1 MSELKTNAELAREL
15 WDNAQPVKGT
25 PVEAYLRS
33 RGITLPEPDPECLRC
48 APKLR
53 HPNEQFFPAMIAL
66 PTNPK
71 TGAPVGGIQRT
82 FLSWSGNGKAQV
94 ERGEQKLSLGP
105 CRGGVIRLAE
115 PIDGKPL
122 LIGEGIETVLTVM
135 EATGLPGWATLGTSG
150 LANLELPDTI
160 TEIILL
166 AENDGGSNEKALSE
180 IVPVLPERGIKALI
194 ARPPAGLKDFNDLV
208 NGKSGHLPEAGRIL
222 VKNAIGAAAK
232 SASEV
237 EVDSEAASSLRD
249 EDGRFKLTE
258 TGLSWRKDER
268 GKWNWIA
275 QPFEILGWARDA
287 ADAGGQSGDWGK
299 LVRFKNSDGIEI
311 ERVVTLASLHS
322 DPGALIGSLGYW
334 GMDIKCTPTAR
345 RLFVEYLASVDV
357 KERVTVVR
365 RNGWHDIDGAR
376 AFALPGEVINAVGKE
391 RVILAKDA
399 VGPYRQCGTLKDW
412 TATVGALAADHK
424 LLRFSIATALAGTL
438 LAIGGFESGCF
449 HFFGK
454 SSEGKTTCLRVGASV
469 WGSGADGGYLRTWRA
484 TANGLEAVFA
494 GASDTCLPLDELG
507 QVEGRELGQAL
518 YMATGGVG
526 KQRMRR
532 DATLKPS
539 QVWRVI
545 ALSSGEFPIETKL
558 NEDPKHGARA
568 HAGQLVRAVDIPV
581 SGVHGVFD
589 DFASDDVDPGAF
601 AEECKNATSTYYGT
615 AGPEFVRQLIAQNIL
630 ARNVREH
637 VDSFVRSA
645 LRDVKDRHGQAA
657 RVAQRFGLVCAA
669 GELGV
674 QFGILPWEQSDP
686 LNDATELLKVW
697 LEERGGSTPYEARQA
712 VAQVRHFIE
721 AHGDS
726 RFDDITTPDPDRK
739 PVANRAGFRRDHG
752 EARRRLI
759 PPEVWRNEVCAGL
772 NAREV
777 AKTLAGLHML
787 EPDGE
792 GKFSRSETV
801 GGRKQRFYVLK
812 PAIFEGWDEA
822 GETPSEHLEHQ
833 AHIKFRVS
841 QNRGSQE

>member
-1 MSELKTNAELAREL
+1 
-15 WDNAQPVKGT
+15 V
-25 PVEAYLRS
+25 VEAYLRS
-33 RGITLPEPDPECLRC
+33 RGITPPEPGPECLRF

-53 HPNEQFFPAMIAL
+53 HPNEQFFPAMVAL
-66 PTNPK
+66 PTYPK

-82 FLSWSGNGKAQV
+82 FLAWSGSGKAQV

-105 CRGGVIRLAE
+105 CRGGVVRLAD
-115 PIDGKPL
+115 PVDGKPL
-122 LIGEGIETVLTVM
+122 LLGEGVETVLTVM

-150 LANLELPDTI
+150 LVNLELPNNVTDV
-160 TEIILL
+160 ILL
-166 AENDGGSNEKALSE
+166 AENDGGPNEKALSE
-180 IVPVLPERGIKALI
+180 IAPVLAEHGVKALI
-194 ARPPAGLKDFNDLV
+194 ARPPPGLKDFNDLV
-208 NGKSGHLPEAGRIL
+208 TGKSRHPPEAGRIV
-222 VKNAIGAAAK
+222 VKEAIEAAAK
-232 SASEV
+232 V
-237 EVDSEAASSLRD
+237 EAEAENNPEN
-249 EDGRFKLTE
+249 EDGQFKLTE
-258 TGLSWRKDER
+258 TGLSWCKDER
-268 GKWNWIA
+268 SKWKWIA
-275 QPFEILGWARDA
+275 QPFKILGWARDT
-287 ADAGGQSGDWGK
+287 ADPGGQSGDWGK
-299 LVRFKNSDGIEI
+299 LIRFENSDGFEI

-322 DPGALIGSLGYW
+322 DAGALVSSLGYW

-376 AFALPGEVINAVGKE
+376 AFALPGEVINSVGKE

-399 VGPYRQCGTLKDW
+399 VGPYRQCGTLQDW
-412 TATVGALAADHK
+412 IAIVGALAADHR

-438 LAIGGFESGCF
+438 LDIGGFESGCF

-454 SSEGKTTCLRVGASV
+454 SSEGKTTCLRVAASV
-469 WGSGADGGYLRTWRA
+469 WGSGADGGYVRTWRS
-484 TANGLEAVFA
+484 TANGLEAAFA

-507 QVEGRELGQAL
+507 QVEGRELGLAL
-518 YMATGGVG
+518 YMAAGGVG

-539 QVWRVI
+539 HVWRAIV
-545 ALSSGEFPIETKL
+545 LSSGEFPIETKL
-558 NEDPKHGARA
+558 NEDPKHGVRA

-581 SGVHGVFD
+581 CGVHGVFD
-589 DFASDDVDPGAF
+589 AFESNDVDPGTF
-601 AEECKNATSTYYGT
+601 AEKCKNATSTYYGT
-615 AGPEFVRQLIAQNIL
+615 AGPEFVRQLIAQNIS

-637 VDSFVRSA
+637 VDAFVRSA
-645 LRDVKDRHGQAA
+645 LKDVKDRHGQAA

-674 QFGILPWEQSDP
+674 QLGILPWEQSDP
-686 LNDATELLKVW
+686 LNDATELLKLW
-697 LEERGGSTPYEARQA
+697 LEERGGSAPYETRQA
-712 VAQVRHFIE
+712 IAQVRHFIE

-726 RFDDITTPDPDRK
+726 RFDDITTSDPDRK
-739 PVANRAGFRRDHG
+739 PVVNRAGFRRDHG
-752 EARRRLI
+752 EARRWLI

-772 NAREV
+772 NPREA
-777 AKTLAGLHML
+777 AKTLAGLQML

-833 AHIKFRVS
+833 AHLKMRVSPNRVS
-841 QNRGSQE
+841 QD